1 MAVDT
6 IAGLKAKMPANTP
19 GGTTIADMYDFID
32 TVEDRT
38 SQAVVAQTGTSYTAA
53 LTDNRRR
60 ITFDNAA
67 AITFTIP
74 NNVPVGW
81 ECLIMQLGAGQVS
94 VTVTGGNLRSR
105 DSHTRTAGQ
114 YAAGLS
120 VVLRQCGHRSSDRF
134 LRRYGSLML
143 SRAQVS
149 ARRRALSLS
158 PISIALFSTALGDG
172 VTSIDETAQTMS
184 IAFGTTTTGRRALVP
199 VVVGKRYRVS
209 WVYSGTTGMQ
219 LYAGTTA
226 GGLQYRPNI
235 AGDLFF
241 DFTATS
247 TDLHL
252 GFQRIAAGTVVSS
265 LTIQEI
271 PIVTWADTSLINPAS
286 WAVTGAVTV
295 DQTTGAVTIPA
306 TGTTISA
313 RQGFP
318 TTMGKL
324 YRVQVEQQLVNIL
337 PDRYRKWRLSDEVRS
352 RQ

>member
-1 MAVDT
+1 
-6 IAGLKAKMPANTP
+6 
-19 GGTTIADMYDFID
+19 
-32 TVEDRT
+32 
-38 SQAVVAQTGTSYTAA
+38 
-53 LTDNRRR
+53 
-60 ITFDNAA
+60 
-67 AITFTIP
+67 
-74 NNVPVGW
+74 
-81 ECLIMQLGAGQVS
+81 
-94 VTVTGGNLRSR
+94 
-105 DSHTRTAGQ
+105 
-114 YAAGLS
+114 
-120 VVLRQCGHRSSDRF
+120 
-134 LRRYGSLML
+134 
-143 SRAQVS
+143 
-149 ARRRALSLS
+149 
-158 PISIALFSTALGDG
+158 
-172 VTSIDETAQTMS
+172 MS

-235 AGDLFF
+235 ASDLFF

-252 GFQRIAAGTVVSS
+252 GFQRIAAGTTVVSS

-295 DQTTGAVTIPA
+295 DQTTGAITIPS

-324 YRVQVEQQLVNIL
+324 YRVRWNNSLSTFCLIGTANGGAQMKSAAASDAAGDRTYEFRPTTTTTWLQYQRSASGTAVVSNIFVQ
-337 PDRYRKWRLSDEVRS
+337 ETV
-352 RQ
+352 